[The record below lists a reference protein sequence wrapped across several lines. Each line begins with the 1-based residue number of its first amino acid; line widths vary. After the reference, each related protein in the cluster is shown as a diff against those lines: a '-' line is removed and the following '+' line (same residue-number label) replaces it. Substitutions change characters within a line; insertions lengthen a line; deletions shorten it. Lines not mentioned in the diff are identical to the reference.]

1 MFDLT
6 GQVALVTGSSRGIG
20 LAAALALGRQGASV
34 ILNGRD
40 AGTLELAR
48 QELGKQGV
56 TAFALPFD
64 ITDIGQGIQA
74 VDHILGQVGKID
86 ILFANAGIQHR
97 EKLLEFPLLE
107 FERVLFANLTAQWA
121 LGRHVASIM
130 AKQRY
135 GRIVFTGSITALLG
149 RKEVTAYT
157 AAKSA
162 LHGLVRQWAVE
173 LADSGITVNA
183 IAPGYIKTELT
194 KNLWADAEFTS
205 WLHSR
210 VPQKKWGLPEDI
222 ASALA
227 FFAAKESQ
235 FVSGQVLAVDGGMS
249 VAM

>member
-20 LAAALALGRQGASV
+20 LAAAQALGRQGASV

-48 QELGKQGV
+48 QGLSQQGIE
-56 TAFALPFD
+56 AFALPFD
-64 ITDIGQGIQA
+64 ITDINQGMQA
-74 VDHILGQVGKID
+74 VDQVLGEVGKID
-86 ILFANAGIQHR
+86 ILFANAGVQHR
-97 EKLLEFPLLE
+97 EKLLQFPLPE

-130 AKQRY
+130 AKHQY
-135 GRIVFTGSITALLG
+135 GRIIFTGSITALLG

-157 AAKSA
+157 AAKAA
-162 LHGLVRQWAVE
+162 LHGLVRQWAIE
-173 LADSGITVNA
+173 LAELGITVNA

-194 KNLWADAEFTS
+194 SKLWGDAEFTS

-222 ASALA
+222 VSALV
-227 FFAAKESQ
+227 FFAAKESR